1 MCQKRVVLNAFRFNT
16 QNLRAKIE
24 VYYMLFDLIHIQNL
38 FVLHAFRFN
47 THSEQGVLN
56 AFRFN
61 TSWKPRRIR
70 SFSI

>member
-1 MCQKRVVLNAFRFNT
+1 
-16 QNLRAKIE
+16 
-24 VYYMLFDLIHIQNL
+24 MLFDIIHIANPV
-38 FVLHAFRFN
+38 VLHAFRFN
-47 THSEQGVLN
+47 THSKPNVQHAFRFNTHSEHGVLN